1 MPREAFAVT
10 LKMLRLQHG
19 LTQQELAEKLGI
31 SAVTISGYELGRREP
46 SIEILERIA
55 DCFGVSVDYL
65 LGRTNELKND
75 LRRDLNDQRFF
86 QRNDRSV

>member
-19 LTQQELAEKLGI
+19 LTQQELAERLGL
-31 SAVTISGYELGRREP
+31 SPVTISGYENGHREP

-55 DCFGVSVDYL
+55 DYFEVSVDYL
-65 LGRTNELKND
+65 LGRED
-75 LRRDLNDQRFF
+75 
-86 QRNDRSV
+86 

>member
-1 MPREAFAVT
+1 MEFIGVNNGSTPSAFPSLEVTMPREVFAVT

-19 LTQQELAEKLGI
+19 LTQQELAEQLGI

-65 LGRTNELKND
+65 LGRTNN
-75 LRRDLNDQRFF
+75 
-86 QRNDRSV
+86 